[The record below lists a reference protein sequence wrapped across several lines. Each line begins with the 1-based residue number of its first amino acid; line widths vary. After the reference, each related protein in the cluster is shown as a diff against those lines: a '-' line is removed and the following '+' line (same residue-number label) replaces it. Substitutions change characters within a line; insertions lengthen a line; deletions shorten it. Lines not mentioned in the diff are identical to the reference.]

1 MKLRFFL
8 IYIAVLLAI
17 GAAGC
22 YVIVSGKLSE
32 DTSTHTIGIN
42 RLIVRLEEDW
52 DDVSSNKDK
61 LIPSDESFDYSV
73 IDTDGNVLVYTRDD
87 ISKSI
92 SSATSS
98 YDIIRD
104 IEIDGSVAGRLIV
117 HNPKAE
123 TDKSTNLLTAVFAGG
138 LILITAAFSL
148 FYYVYIKRRVLDP
161 FRKLK
166 NFAVKVAGGN
176 LDTPLEMDKGNVFGS
191 FTESFDIMREELKAS
206 REREE
211 KAVRSRKELVAQ
223 LSHDIK
229 TPVSSIKAMTDVMS
243 LTASDE
249 DRVTIAAINAKA
261 DQIDGLISNL
271 FHATLEEL
279 EQLEVRPEDI
289 NSTDIVQMIKE
300 ADYLNKIKRLE
311 IKDAV
316 ISADRLRLN
325 QVFNNII
332 FNSYKYA
339 DTEIT
344 VTSRFVNSDSK
355 YLLIEIADKGPGV
368 PEDELEM
375 ITQKFKRGSNAGNK
389 DGSGLGL
396 YISDYLM
403 KKMQG
408 SLTPKNIDGGFAV
421 EIGIK
426 IS

>member
-8 IYIAVLLAI
+8 IYIAVLLAF

-22 YVIVSGKLSE
+22 YVIAGGKLSS
-32 DTSTHTIGIN
+32 DIPVHTIEIN
-42 RLIVRLEEDW
+42 RLIVRIEEDW
-52 DDVSSNKDK
+52 DEISSRKDE
-61 LIPSDESFDYSV
+61 LITSDESFDYSI
-73 IDTDGNVLVYTRDD
+73 IDTDGNVLVYTGDD
-87 ISKSI
+87 VSKSI
-92 SSATSS
+92 SSATSN

-104 IEIDGSVAGRLIV
+104 IEAGGVVAGRLIV

-123 TDKSTNLLTAVFAGG
+123 NDKQTNMLIASFAGG
-138 LILITAAFSL
+138 LILITAAFSII
-148 FYYVYIKRRVLDP
+148 YYVYIKKRVLDP
-161 FRKLK
+161 FKKLK
-166 NFAVKVAGGN
+166 GFAVKVAGGN
-176 LDTPLEMDKGNVFGS
+176 LDTPLEMDKGNVFGP

-211 KAVRSRKELVAQ
+211 KAVKSRKELVAQ

-243 LTASDE
+243 LTASEE
-249 DRVTIAAINAKA
+249 DKVTINAINAKA
-261 DQIDGLISNL
+261 DQIDSLISNL

-279 EQLEVRPEDI
+279 EQLEVKPEDI
-289 NSTDIVQMIKE
+289 DSTDIVRMIKDADYLDKIENLDIKE
-300 ADYLNKIKRLE
+300 A
-311 IKDAV
+311 V
-316 ISADRLRLN
+316 VFADRLRLN
-325 QVFNNII
+325 QVLNNII

-339 DTEIT
+339 DTGLN
-344 VTSRFVNSDSK
+344 VSSRFVESGSK
-355 YLLIEIADKGPGV
+355 YLVIVIEDKGPGV
-368 PEDELEM
+368 PEEELEM

-403 KKMQG
+403 NKMEG
-408 SLTPKNIDGGFAV
+408 SLAVRNTGEGFAV

>member
-1 MKLRFFL
+1 MKLRFLL
-8 IYIAVLLAI
+8 IYIAFVLAVGI
-17 GAAGC
+17 AGC
-22 YVIVSGKLSE
+22 YVIAGGKLSNE
-32 DTSTHTIGIN
+32 IPVHTIEIN
-42 RLIVRLEEDW
+42 RLLVGLEQDW
-52 DDVSSNKDK
+52 DSVCSYKDK
-61 LIPSDESFDYSV
+61 PIESDSSFDYSV
-73 IDTDGNVLVYTRDD
+73 IDTNGNVILYTRDD
-87 ISKSI
+87 IAKSI
-92 SSATSS
+92 SSATSD

-104 IEIDGSVAGRLIV
+104 IEVDGKVSGYLIV

-123 TDKSTNLLTAVFAGG
+123 LEKQTNMKIALFVMSLILLTVVVSV
-138 LILITAAFSL
+138 L
-148 FYYVYIKRRVLDP
+148 YYVYLKRRVLDP
-161 FRKLK
+161 FKKLK
-166 NFAVKVAGGN
+166 GFAVRVAGGN

-211 KAVRSRKELVAQ
+211 KAVKSRKELVAQ

-243 LTASDE
+243 LTASEE
-249 DRVTIAAINAKA
+249 DKVTINAINAKA
-261 DQIDGLISNL
+261 DQIDSLISNL

-279 EQLEVRPEDI
+279 EQLEVKPEDI
-289 NSTDIVQMIKE
+289 NSTDIVQMIKD
-300 ADYLNKIKRLE
+300 ADYQNKIEKLD

-316 ISADRLRLN
+316 VFADRLRLN
-325 QVFNNII
+325 QVLNNII

-339 DTEIT
+339 DTMIN
-344 VTSRFVNSDSK
+344 VTSRFENAGSK
-355 YLLIEIADKGPGV
+355 YLFIEIADKGPGV
-368 PEDELEM
+368 PEEELEM

-403 KKMQG
+403 NKMEG
-408 SLTPKNIDGGFAV
+408 SLTVRNTGDGFAV